1 MVEENKVLQ
10 AKTLGFLY
18 ACDQQQSKSS
28 SFPNPDGWSDDDM
41 ANILFACMLRYQE
54 PNDVAITFS
63 NQDPEGTIV
72 IVINKGTVDQKFFG
86 FDVHGARDRVSS
98 IFEKSKMLV
107 ERRNNAVG
115 ATPPGE
121 GKDI

>member
-1 MVEENKVLQ
+1 MSRQKLADNGQMQSMSFVARVQETEGLGLENL
-10 AKTLGFLY
+10 
-18 ACDQQQSKSS
+18 
-28 SFPNPDGWSDDDM
+28 
-41 ANILFACMLRYQE
+41 
-54 PNDVAITFS
+54 
-63 NQDPEGTIV
+63 
-72 IVINKGTVDQKFFG
+72 
-86 FDVHGARDRVSS
+86 SS